1 MKRKII
7 LIVIQIFAFAGLV
20 ALACWA
26 YNLISTPL
34 KFEEDKKVRTDAVVD
49 QIKLIRTAERQ
60 FKANT
65 GEFTGDWN
73 VLIEFV
79 LSGKNKFIYKHADVN
94 DSVKYHQVKLAWEKA
109 HPGKEFKNE
118 EEREFSVRDSLFK
131 GLTDEQI
138 KNLRYVPYT
147 NNTVEF
153 ELEAGKAMNGAPVVE
168 CRALYKHFLDTINF
182 RQEVINLIKDAQ
194 KTKKYPGVKFG
205 DITKSNNEAGNWE

>member
-7 LIVIQIFAFAGLV
+7 LIVIQVIAGAGLFV
-20 ALACWA
+20 LALWA
-26 YNLISTPL
+26 YNLISTPI
-34 KFEEDKKVRTDAVVD
+34 KFENDKKERTNAVVD

-60 FKANT
+60 YKANT
-65 GEFTGDWN
+65 GEFTGSWET
-73 VLIEFV
+73 LTEF
-79 LSGKNKFIYKHADVN
+79 LLTGKNKFIYKHADVN

-109 HPGKEFKNE
+109 NPGKEFHNE
-118 EEREFSVRDSLFK
+118 EEREFLVRDSLFK
-131 GLTDEQI
+131 GMTDEQI

-194 KTKKYPGVKFG
+194 KLKKYPGIKFG

>member
-7 LIVIQIFAFAGLV
+7 LIVIQVIAGAGLFV
-20 ALACWA
+20 LALWA
-26 YNLISTPL
+26 YNLISTPI
-34 KFEEDKKVRTDAVVD
+34 KFEADKKERTNAVVD

-60 FKANT
+60 YKANT
-65 GEFTGDWN
+65 GEFTGSWET
-73 VLIEFV
+73 LTEF
-79 LSGKNKFIYKHADVN
+79 LLTGKNKFIYKHADVN

-109 HPGKEFKNE
+109 NPGKEFQNE
-118 EEREFSVRDSLFK
+118 EEREFLVRDSLFK
-131 GLTDEQI
+131 GMTDEQI

-194 KTKKYPGVKFG
+194 KLKKYPGIKFG